1 MDVLKITGLDEI
13 RIHW

>member
-1 MDVLKITGLDEI
+1 MDELKITGLDEI